1 MSDFGLNFDD
11 LGLTP
16 DEKGLEPEE
25 KKDKIDSLS
34 HKKAV
39 KDLIRDLRLGKKA
52 DKLTA
57 AWQLSRVEGDS
68 SVVSSLV
75 KELHHARD
83 EDILSEIISAL
94 GHLADE
100 SSIKAL
106 AEVLSSSLNNRLR
119 RKAAWA
125 LSNMKKS
132 DKALGALEATML
144 SDSSPEV
151 RVEAAWGIG
160 SLGNPKATGSL
171 VDVLIADQ
179 SKPVRK
185 MAVWALGEV
194 GDKEVI
200 EFLQRALE
208 GDPDPDVRR
217 EAAWELGKKKLKEA
231 KTALAKALYLEH
243 DKDVVRMII
252 WALSKME
259 DETIVKDFEVVL
271 EEEHYGL
278 EAQKEAAYI
287 LGRMK
292 IKNAAPVLLRFYKKA
307 KSSVKEVILWSLGK
321 IADYDSVEALRKFY
335 AQEKN
340 KDLKDE
346 ITWVINEIKAAN

>member
-1 MSDFGLNFDD
+1 

-16 DEKGLEPEE
+16 DEKGLEPESA
-25 KKDKIDSLS
+25 KDKIDSLS

-39 KDLIRDLRLGKKA
+39 KDLIRDLHFGKKG
-52 DKLTA
+52 DKLAA
-57 AWQLSRVEGDS
+57 AWQLSRVEGDAQ
-68 SVVSSLV
+68 VVSSLV
-75 KELHHARD
+75 KELHHLRD
-83 EDILSEIISAL
+83 EDVRSEVISAL

-106 AEVLSSSLNNRLR
+106 VEILSSSDNSHLR

-132 DKALGALEATML
+132 DRALGALEATML

-160 SLGNPKATGSL
+160 NLKNAKATGSL

-179 SKPVRK
+179 SRPVRK

-194 GDKEVI
+194 GEKEVI
-200 EFLQRALE
+200 EFLERTLQS
-208 GDPDPDVRR
+208 DPDPEVRR
-217 EAAWELGKKKLKEA
+217 EAAWILGKKKIPEVNN
-231 KTALAKALYLEH
+231 ALRKALYLEH
-243 DKDVVRMII
+243 DKDVIRMII
-252 WALSKME
+252 WAMGKTK
-259 DETIVKDFEVVL
+259 DENIAKDFEVIF

-278 EAQKEAAYI
+278 EAQKEAAYV

-292 IKNAAPVLLRFYKKA
+292 IKEAVPMLLNHYKKA
-307 KSSVKEVILWSLGK
+307 NKTVKEVVLWSLGK
-321 IADYDSVEALRKFY
+321 IAQYEALTQLRKLY
-335 AQEKN
+335 SKEKD
-340 KDLKDE
+340 KALKDE
-346 ITWVINEIKAAN
+346 ITWVVNEIKAAN